1 MPPRIEQ
8 TNEHRMLTPDQLMR
22 LTGLELQARAIVEGA
37 LSGQHRSPARGVS
50 VEFAEHRQYAPGD
63 DLRHVDWK
71 VFGRRDRF
79 YVRQYEMESDLV
91 CHLLVDTTE
100 SMSYRSETSSVSK
113 LEYARWLAAATGFVL
128 TQQQDLISLFTLD
141 QSLQTRVPPG
151 GRMAHWHN
159 VVQELT
165 KLETHLLGTTSAVE
179 KPFET
184 ALGQFAE
191 LTQRRAVVVLISDCL
206 RPLEEIVSGLR
217 ALRSRKHDVLLLHL
231 LDSAELDFPFEGPVL
246 FQGLEALGEQLVET
260 RSLQAAYQAEAKTF
274 CDTLER
280 SCRDLHA
287 DYSRVLTNEPVDLAL
302 RRCLLDRS
310 WSR

>member
-1 MPPRIEQ
+1 
-8 TNEHRMLTPDQLMR
+8 MLTPDQLMR
-22 LTGLELQARAIVEGA
+22 LSGLELQARTIVEGA
-37 LSGQHRSPARGVS
+37 MSGQHRSPARGVS

-91 CHLLVDTTE
+91 CHLLVDVTE
-100 SMSYRSETSSVSK
+100 SMSYRSQQSSVSK
-113 LEYARWLAAATGFVL
+113 LEYARWLAAAAGFVVTL
-128 TQQQDLISLFTLD
+128 QQDLISLFTLGQRL
-141 QSLQTRVPPG
+141 QSLVPPG
-151 GRMAHWHN
+151 SRMSHWHN
-159 VVQELT
+159 VVQELE
-165 KLETHLLGTTSAVE
+165 KLEVQSLGTTTTEA
-179 KPFET
+179 PLET

-191 LTQRRAVVVLISDCL
+191 LTQRRSVVVVISDCL
-206 RPLEEIVSGLR
+206 RPPEEVISGLR

-231 LDSAELDFPFEGPVL
+231 LDPAELEFPFEGPVL

-260 RSLQAAYQAEAKTF
+260 RSLQAAYQAEAQAF

-287 DYSRVLTNEPVDLAL
+287 DYARVLTNEPVDLAL

-310 WSR
+310 RSR

>member
-1 MPPRIEQ
+1 
-8 TNEHRMLTPDQLMR
+8 MLTPDQLTR

-37 LSGQHRSPARGVS
+37 MSGQHRSPARGVS

-100 SMSYRSETSSVSK
+100 SMSYHSELSSVTK
-113 LEYARWLAAATGFVL
+113 LDYARWLAAATGFVV
-128 TQQQDLISLFTLD
+128 TQQQALISLFSLD

-151 GRMAHWHN
+151 GRMTHWHQ

-165 KLETHLLGTTSAVE
+165 KLETHPPVISSAAGT
-179 KPFET
+179 PFET

-191 LTQRRAVVVLISDCL
+191 LTQRRSVVVLMSDCL

-231 LDSAELDFPFEGPVL
+231 LDPAELEFPFEGPVL
-246 FQGLEALGEQLVET
+246 FQGLESLGEQLVET
-260 RSLQAAYQAEAKTF
+260 RSLQAAYQAEAQSF

-302 RRCLLDRS
+302 RRCLLERS
-310 WSR
+310 RSR

>member
-1 MPPRIEQ
+1 
-8 TNEHRMLTPDQLMR
+8 MLTPDQLTR

-37 LSGQHRSPARGVS
+37 MSGQHRSPARGVS

-100 SMSYRSETSSVSK
+100 SMSYRSEQSVVAK
-113 LEYARWLAAATGFVL
+113 LQYAQWLAAATGFVV
-128 TQQQDLISLFTLD
+128 TQQQDLISLSTLD
-141 QSLQTRVPPG
+141 QKLQTRVPPG

-159 VVQELT
+159 VVQELS
-165 KLETHLLGTTSAVE
+165 KLEAVPTVADSLSAT
-179 KPFET
+179 PFET
-184 ALGQFAE
+184 ALSQFSE
-191 LTQRRAVVVLISDCL
+191 VTQRRSIVVVISDCL
-206 RPLEEIVSGLR
+206 RPLEELLSGLR

-231 LDSAELDFPFEGPVL
+231 LDPAELEFPFEGPVL

-260 RSLQAAYQAEAKTF
+260 RSLQAAYQVEAKTF
-274 CDTLER
+274 CESLER
-280 SCRDLHA
+280 GCRDLSA

-302 RRCLLDRS
+302 RRCLLERA
-310 WSR
+310 RGR

>member
-1 MPPRIEQ
+1 MSSAPKALDPAV
-8 TNEHRMLTPDQLMR
+8 LDR
-22 LTGLELQARAIVEGA
+22 LSDLALVARTVVEGFMA
-37 LSGQHRSPARGVS
+37 GQHRSPYLGSS
-50 VEFAEHRQYAPGD
+50 VEFAQHREYVPGD
-63 DLRHVDWK
+63 ELRRVDWR
-71 VFGRRDRF
+71 VFGRNDRLVVKQF
-79 YVRQYEMESDLV
+79 VEETNLV

-100 SMSYRSETSSVSK
+100 SMSYRSEHSSVTK
-113 LEYARWLAAATGFVL
+113 LDYARWLAAATGFVV
-128 TQQQDLISLFTLD
+128 TQQQDLISLFSLD

-151 GRMAHWHN
+151 GRMTHWHQ

-165 KLETHLLGTTSAVE
+165 KLETHAPVISSAAGT
-179 KPFET
+179 PFET

-191 LTQRRAVVVLISDCL
+191 LTQRRSVVVLMSDCL

-231 LDSAELDFPFEGPVL
+231 LDPAELEFPFEGPVL
-246 FQGLEALGEQLVET
+246 FQGLESLGEQLVET
-260 RSLQAAYQAEAKTF
+260 RSLQAAYQAEAQSF

-302 RRCLLDRS
+302 RRCLLERS
-310 WSR
+310 RSR

>member
-1 MPPRIEQ
+1 
-8 TNEHRMLTPDQLMR
+8 MLTPDQLTR
-22 LTGLELQARAIVEGA
+22 LSGLELQARAIVEGA

-71 VFGRRDRF
+71 VFGRRDRY

-100 SMSYRSETSSVSK
+100 SMAYRSEHSSVSK
-113 LEYARWLAAATGFVL
+113 LEYARWLAAATGFVV
-128 TQQQDLISLFTLD
+128 TQQQDLISLSTLD
-141 QSLQTRVPPG
+141 QKLQTRVPPG

-165 KLETHLLGTTSAVE
+165 KLEAAPLTGTPADT
-179 KPFET
+179 PLET
-184 ALGQFAE
+184 ALGQFTE
-191 LTQRRAVVVLISDCL
+191 LTQRRSVVVVISDCL
-206 RPLEEIVSGLR
+206 RPLDEVLAGMR
-217 ALRSRKHDVLLLHL
+217 ALRSRKHDVLLLHV
-231 LDSAELDFPFEGPVL
+231 LDPAELEFPFEGPVL

-260 RSLQAAYQAEAKTF
+260 RSLQVAYQAEAKTF
-274 CDTLER
+274 CDALER
-280 SCRDLHA
+280 GCRDLNA

-302 RRCLLDRS
+302 RRCLLERS
-310 WSR
+310 RSR

>member
-1 MPPRIEQ
+1 
-8 TNEHRMLTPDQLMR
+8 MLTPDQLTR
-22 LTGLELQARAIVEGA
+22 LSGLELQARAIVEGA

-100 SMSYRSETSSVSK
+100 SMSYRSQQSVVSK
-113 LEYARWLAAATGFVL
+113 LDYARWLAAATGFVV
-128 TQQQDLISLFTLD
+128 TQQQDLISLSTID
-141 QSLQTRVPPG
+141 QAIKMRVPPG

-159 VVQELT
+159 VVQELK
-165 KLETHLLGTTSAVE
+165 KLEVAPPTGVVAAT
-179 KPFET
+179 PFET
-184 ALGQFAE
+184 SLGQFTE
-191 LTQRRAVVVLISDCL
+191 VTKRRSVVVVVSDCL
-206 RPLEEIVSGLR
+206 RPLEEIIAGLR

-231 LDSAELDFPFEGPVL
+231 LDPAELEFPFEGPVL
-246 FQGLEALGEQLVET
+246 FQGLEAGGEQLVEA
-260 RSLQAAYQAEAKTF
+260 RSLQMAYQAEAKTF
-274 CDTLER
+274 CDALKIG
-280 SCRDLHA
+280 CRDLNV

-302 RRCLLDRS
+302 RRCLLERARTRS
-310 WSR
+310 V